1 MNRKTL
7 VMTLLGGLLLAG
19 TAEAK
24 QPRCPLPV
32 DACLQQFELAKVR
45 PWLGVE
51 VDRDSATGV
60 MTVAS
65 VAPDGPAARAGVL
78 VGDVLDRIDGRVPK
92 DWFASKAG
100 WKTSGTTPVAVVR
113 NGRSQSLAVPVQPM
127 SAELLARIV
136 GTHMLEGH
144 LAYMD
149 HSHEEP
155 GTHQH

>member
-1 MNRKTL
+1 MTRKTL
-7 VMTLLGGLLLAG
+7 VMALLGGILFAG
-19 TAEAK
+19 AAEAK

-32 DACLQQFELAKVR
+32 DVCLQQFELAKVR

-60 MTVAS
+60 MTVVS
-65 VAPDGPAARAGVL
+65 VAPGGPAARAGVQA
-78 VGDVLDRIDGRVPK
+78 GDVLDRIDGRVPK

-100 WKTSGTTPVAVVR
+100 WKSSGTTPVAVVR
-113 NGRSQSLAVPVQPM
+113 NGRPQSLAVPVEPM
-127 SAELLARIV
+127 SEELLARIV

-149 HSHEEP
+149 H
-155 GTHQH
+155 THDDGAPHRH